1 MIVLSCEEKEHK
13 CKNTPAGFE
22 YVESGGTK
30 AMSGNHTEKRIREYL
45 NCIHMVHAASETKL
59 NQGVLSC
66 EEKGQKCKN
75 VLESATMLRNSKIT
89 VKKATELVRIL
100 EIVDNGENSKSREC
114 CERAILFFL
123 RTNDPGYQTRQ
134 SPALEPSTDP
144 KRISIQRTRFINRTR
159 NQLGLQG
166 VY

>member
-45 NCIHMVHAASETKL
+45 NCIHTVHAASGTKL

-100 EIVDNGENSKSREC
+100 EIVDNGKQQEQRV
-114 CERAILFFL
+114 L
-123 RTNDPGYQTRQ
+123 RTCDPFFSWNKRPRIPDTAITGSGTVNRPQMNI
-134 SPALEPSTDP
+134 DP
-144 KRISIQRTRFINRTR
+144 KNSS
-159 NQLGLQG
+159 
-166 VY
+166 YK